1 MCRPAVDWLDA
12 LVSRAFGAVVP
23 PAAFV
28 GEGWNRLRR
37 LARRP
42 LPQPPHCTCA
52 DAGNDGLIFVGMPLS
67 WPYAWLAFASMCAA
81 IAAAQLLQRLVVPSE
96 LKIKELRAKAKAEL
110 GERFDLRRFH
120 NALIDNGALPLSVL
134 EQLVN
139 EWIVGEKARTPAN

>member
-1 MCRPAVDWLDA
+1 MLKCFSGGVLMGRGTLLIP
-12 LVSRAFGAVVP
+12 G
-23 PAAFV
+23 
-28 GEGWNRLRR
+28 
-37 LARRP
+37 
-42 LPQPPHCTCA
+42 
-52 DAGNDGLIFVGMPLS
+52 GNDGLILVGMPLS

-96 LKIKELRAKAKAEL
+96 LKNKELRAKAKAEL